1 MNAHRT
7 WPPLLAPLLALLGG
21 CSLAPR
27 YQVPAVAVVDH
38 YKEAGEWVPANPADA
53 EPRGDWW
60 QAFGDPQL
68 NQLQEQLR
76 AASPEL
82 QAATARYQQA
92 RAVALS
98 AWSGLYPALGGSG
111 SARRAR
117 SSANAPHAAGVSTLD
132 NDFTFDGNVSWELDL
147 FGRLRNQAVAARA
160 RRQASAGDLAAL
172 ALALQA
178 ELTSDYFALRGND
191 AIQQLF
197 GQTVQA
203 YDRAAE
209 LTRNR
214 YDGGIASA
222 TDVEQAETQRQSAA
236 AQLAALRLQR
246 AQLEHAIAIL
256 LGQAPANFA
265 LAPAPLEGAL
275 PPLGTPLPST
285 LLLRRPDVAS
295 AERQLAAANA
305 GIGAARAAWFPA
317 FSLAGAAGYESTTSS
332 NWLAAPSRFWAAG
345 PALQLPLF
353 DAGARVAHTRQAHAI
368 FAEALAN
375 YRQVA
380 LTAYR
385 EVEDNLA
392 ALHYLGDGLAADE
405 AAAAAAKQA
414 AFHANQRYLAGVADY
429 VEVTSTQT
437 ASLQSQRAALETRI
451 AQLNAAVALTRAL
464 GGGWSAQQLER
475 PLQP

>member
-1 MNAHRT
+1 ML
-7 WPPLLAPLLALLGG
+7 PLIAPLLALFSA
-21 CSLAPR
+21 CALAPR
-27 YQVPAVAVVDH
+27 YQAPGVAVVDH
-38 YKEAGEWVPANPADA
+38 YKEAGEWVPASPADA
-53 EPRGDWW
+53 EPRGAWW

-68 NQLQEQLR
+68 DQLQDTLH

-82 QAATARYQQA
+82 QAAMARYQQA
-92 RAVALS
+92 RAAALS
-98 AWSGLYPALGGSG
+98 AWSGLYPAVNADG
-111 SARRAR
+111 SALRAR
-117 SSANAPHAAGVSTLD
+117 SSANAPHSAGVSTLG
-132 NDFTFDGNVSWELDL
+132 NDYTLAGNFSWELDL

-160 RRQASAGDLAAL
+160 RAQASAGDLAAL

-178 ELTSDYFALRGND
+178 ELASDYFALRGND

-197 GQTVQA
+197 GQTVQT

-256 LGQAPANFA
+256 LGQAPAKFT
-265 LAPAPLEGAL
+265 LAPAPLQGVL

-285 LLLRRPDVAS
+285 LLQRRPDVAS

-305 GIGAARAAWFPA
+305 GIGAARAAWFPV
-317 FSLAGAAGYESTTSS
+317 FSFGGSAGYESTTSS

-353 DAGARVAHTRQAHAI
+353 DGAARVARTRQAHAR
-368 FAEALAN
+368 FDEALAN
-375 YRQVA
+375 YRQAA

-392 ALHYLGDGLAADE
+392 ALHYLGNGLAADE

-437 ASLQSQRAALETRI
+437 AALQSQRAALETRV
-451 AQLNAAVALTRAL
+451 AQLNAAVGLIRAL
-464 GGGWSAQQLER
+464 GGGWNAQPLDR